1 MDRSIDTD
9 DKLNS
14 EGMIAPKSKPIYEVG
29 AVSDVGLAAIP
40 EAGMIDAMTKMN
52 IRLFIPGNLRS
63 HWRSQAGE
71 HERKP
76 HAESSQ
82 AASFPQPPN
91 SARTFE
97 WPKSQ
102 VFSDFLEYRGLII

>member
-1 MDRSIDTD
+1 LDRSIDTD

-52 IRLFIPGNLRS
+52 ILLFIAGNLRS
-63 HWRSQAGE
+63 HWRSQADE
-71 HERKP
+71 HGRKP
-76 HAESSQ
+76 HAEGRQTGFIS
-82 AASFPQPPN
+82 AAPKF
-91 SARTFE
+91 SA
-97 WPKSQ
+97 
-102 VFSDFLEYRGLII
+102 YI